1 MPNQNQEDFIDPYAT
16 DKDEAALAALDE
28 EIKQASQSLEADFAK
43 FAASKIDEKS
53 EELFFENKEEFF
65 KQVCQW
71 QNDFLQNLRA
81 KQGEAENLRQTI
93 NTKKNFSQIQKA
105 QEEFQKNH
113 PDVNLDELM
122 EFYTNDL
129 SPRVKTELDKLEPNA
144 FFNALFEEFKKA
156 KGEGEPQKEA
166 KDLPQRLEGAN
177 TDLNAQNGEDSTFNR
192 Y

>member
-43 FAASKIDEKS
+43 FAASKIDDKS
-53 EELFFENKEEFF
+53 EELFYENKEEFF

-93 NTKKNFSQIQKA
+93 NTKKNFSQIEQA
-105 QEEFQKNH
+105 GAEFQKNH

-122 EFYTNDL
+122 EFYANDL

-156 KGEGEPQKEA
+156 KGEVEPQKEA

-177 TDLNAQNGEDSTFNR
+177 TDLNAQNSDDSTFNR

>member
-43 FAASKIDEKS
+43 FAASKIDDKS
-53 EELFFENKEEFF
+53 EELFYENKEEFF

-122 EFYTNDL
+122 EFYANDL

-156 KGEGEPQKEA
+156 KGEGEPQKETES
-166 KDLPQRLEGAN
+166 LPQRLEGAN

>member
-71 QNDFLQNLRA
+71 QNEFLQNLRA

-93 NTKKNFSQIQKA
+93 GMKKNFSQIQKA

-156 KGEGEPQKEA
+156 KGEGEPQKET
-166 KDLPQRLEGAN
+166 KSLPQRLEGAN

>member
-43 FAASKIDEKS
+43 FAASKIDDKS
-53 EELFFENKEEFF
+53 EELFYENKEEFF
-65 KQVCQW
+65 KQFCQW
-71 QNDFLQNLRA
+71 QNEFLQNLRA

-93 NTKKNFSQIQKA
+93 GMKKNFSQIQKA

-122 EFYTNDL
+122 EFYANDL

-177 TDLNAQNGEDSTFNR
+177 TDLNAQNSDDSTFNR

>member
-122 EFYTNDL
+122 EFYANDL

-156 KGEGEPQKEA
+156 KGEGEPQKETES
-166 KDLPQRLEGAN
+166 LPQRLEGAN